1 MQYAHEDPISREM
14 IERLFI
20 KYRGHMT
27 NKCFN
32 ICGIE
37 AVARDC
43 VQETFLILLLHPP
56 FTDFGQMATYAYVIS
71 KHCAIRHI
79 RKRKMSSKHQEAVI
93 DSMMEK
99 DIPDEGIFKYYPL
112 DNKLSEG
119 LKKLKEE
126 TRIATIGFMYSI
138 PYRKLAEI
146 YGYDAMT
153 MHNRVKEA
161 LKQLKDYLL
170 GNEETI
176 GKNMMAVSQRTEK
189 TDTIYKLKKAGWK
202 TKDVAAYVGLS
213 SANVATR
220 YWQRLNTMKKY
231 PNSFKDLL

>member
-43 VQETFLILLLHPP
+43 VQETFLILLLHTP
-56 FTDFGQMATYAYVIS
+56 FTDFGQMVTYAYVIS

-79 RKRKMSSKHQEAVI
+79 RKRKMADKHKDAV
-93 DSMMEK
+93 MEILTQR
-99 DIPDEGIFKYYPL
+99 DTPDTGIFKYYPL

-126 TRIATIGFMYSI
+126 TRIAAIGFMYSI
-138 PYRKLAEI
+138 PYDKLAKI
-146 YGYDAMT
+146 YGYTAMT
-153 MHNRVKEA
+153 MHHRVKEA
-161 LKQLKDYLL
+161 IKQLKDYLL
-170 GNEETI
+170 GNEETV
-176 GKNMMAVSQRTEK
+176 GQNMAAVSQRNEK
-189 TDTIYKLKKAGWK
+189 TDTIYKLKQAGWK
-202 TKDVAAYVGLS
+202 TKDVAEYVGLS

-220 YWQRLNTMKKY
+220 YWQRLKTMKKY